1 VKRRGTARVGHRLR
15 VVEHLQRQLE
25 ALYDLPAQ
33 RRVSEFLVARPTAE
47 HLGGRAETP
56 ETLFVVEGE
65 GGVEVGL
72 YLAPELLEQLRAAD
86 PTRGSG
92 AQLALDLL
100 PAFATVT
107 EGVSHFLYLSTC
119 AGAERPVSQLEL
131 EVQAEVDKFAAAVLH
146 LWGRGLRRRAQELCH
161 RLFRAVS
168 FPAHLS
174 HEERQRYR
182 TANRLGGG
190 YARHL
195 VSRYV
200 APGRFDGFLRELREA
215 YRLPAA
221 EKLHHLEAL
230 AA

>member
-1 VKRRGTARVGHRLR
+1 MRQAPVRPGHRLR
-15 VVEHLQRQLE
+15 VVDHLQRQLE

-33 RRVSEFLVARPTAE
+33 RKVSEFLVARRTAE
-47 HLGGRAETP
+47 GLGARGHTA
-56 ETLFVVEGE
+56 ETLFLVEGDK
-65 GGVEVGL
+65 GVEVGL
-72 YLAPELLEQLRAAD
+72 YLAPEVLEQLRRAD

-92 AQLALDLL
+92 ARLALELL
-100 PAFATVT
+100 PAFSTVA
-107 EGVSHFLYLSTC
+107 EGVSHFLYLANC

-146 LWGRGLRRRAQELCH
+146 LWGRGLRRRAHDLCH

-168 FPAHLS
+168 FLAELS
-174 HEERQRYR
+174 LEERQRYR

-190 YARHL
+190 YARYL
-195 VSRYV
+195 VARYV
-200 APGRFDGFLRELREA
+200 LAGRFDGFLRELRRA
-215 YRLPAA
+215 YRLPAG

>member
-1 VKRRGTARVGHRLR
+1 MRSARARAGPRLR
-15 VVEHLQRQLE
+15 VVDHLQRQLE

-33 RRVSEFLVARPTAE
+33 RRVSEFLVARGTAE
-47 HLGGRAETP
+47 ELGARIQTE

-65 GGVEVGL
+65 RGVEVGL
-72 YLAPELLEQLRAAD
+72 YLAPELLEQLRRAD
-86 PTRGSG
+86 PTGGSG

-100 PAFATVT
+100 PAFSTVT
-107 EGVSHFLYLSTC
+107 EGVSHFLYLATC

-131 EVQAEVDKFAAAVLH
+131 EVQGEVDKFAAAVLH
-146 LWGRGLRRRAQELCH
+146 LWGRGLRRRAHDLCH

-168 FPAHLS
+168 FPAELS

-200 APGRFDGFLRELREA
+200 APGRFDGFLRELRRA
-215 YRLPAA
+215 YRLPAG